1 MVGVYVEPVGVGGGD
16 DASFTQAGMPSASA
30 VASGTVVYNTTYSVE
45 MRSNGAR
52 WVPLAAFRIY
62 ANGGDVIVT
71 NTTADTEV
79 ATFTIPAKL
88 MGTGL
93 LTFFA
98 DWGHTSSAN
107 SKQIKILFG
116 GAPLIFVTGFASTT
130 TVAGLYH
137 IRNVTET
144 SQVGTNPVAPGVGTS
159 GGALAVSSV
168 DTNNDVIVSV
178 QFKMGALG
186 ETMTLKNLYVE
197 LHP

>member
-1 MVGVYVEPVGVGGGD
+1 MQGSIGVPTEY
-16 DASFTQAGMPSASA
+16 TQAAMPAASA
-30 VASGTVVYNTTYSVE
+30 VASGTRVYNSTYGVM
-45 MRSNGAR
+45 MRSNGTR
-52 WVPLAAFRIY
+52 WVPMAPFRIY

-88 MGTGL
+88 MGDGL

-98 DWGHTSSAN
+98 DWGHTNSAN
-107 SKQIKILFG
+107 SKQVKILFG

-159 GGALAVSSV
+159 TGALAVSAV
-168 DTNNDVIVSV
+168 DTNNDVVVSV

-186 ETMTLKNLYVE
+186 ETMTLKNLFVE

>member
-1 MVGVYVEPVGVGGGD
+1 MQGSIGVPTEY
-16 DASFTQAGMPSASA
+16 TQATMPLAAA
-30 VASGTVVYNTTYSVE
+30 VASGTTVYNSTYNVR
-45 MRSNGAR
+45 MRSDGTR
-52 WVPLAAFRIY
+52 WVPMAPFRIY

-93 LTFFA
+93 LTLFA
-98 DWGHTSSAN
+98 DWGQTNSAN
-107 SKQIKILFG
+107 AKQIKVLFG

-144 SQVGTNPVAPGVGTS
+144 SQIGTNPVAPGVGTS
-159 GGALAVSSV
+159 NGALAVSSV
-168 DTNNDVIVSV
+168 DTNNDVVVSV

>member
-1 MVGVYVEPVGVGGGD
+1 MQGSIGVPTEY
-16 DASFTQAGMPSASA
+16 TQATMPLASA
-30 VASGTVVYNTTYSVE
+30 VASGTTVYNSTYNVR
-45 MRSNGAR
+45 MRSNGTR
-52 WVPLAAFRIY
+52 WVPMAPFRIY

-88 MGTGL
+88 MGDGL

-98 DWGHTSSAN
+98 DWGQTNSAN
-107 SKQIKILFG
+107 SKQVKILFG
-116 GAPLIFVTGFASTT
+116 GAPLIFVAGFASTT

-144 SQVGTNPVAPGVGTS
+144 SQVGTNPVGSGVGTS
-159 GGALAVSSV
+159 TGALAVSSV
-168 DTNNDVIVSV
+168 DTNKDVVVSV

-186 ETMTLKNLYVE
+186 ETMTLKNLFVE